1 MKHVN
6 LNSTDLVVSDV
17 CLGTGKFG
25 NSLDVTSSKHQL
37 SHFFYSGYNFIDTAR
52 VYGNSERVIG
62 EWLKETNLRSSIV
75 IASKG
80 AHPDVEWNSRMT
92 REDILYDIET
102 SLTTLG
108 TDYIDLYFLHR
119 DDRNVPVREIIDMLE
134 DLCNSGKVRYYGC
147 SNWTLDRIIE
157 AQQFA
162 KKSGSKGFVCN
173 QVMLSLTKANKNVF
187 DKMDMI
193 QADKDMVEYHENT
206 NLTLM
211 SYMTLAGG
219 YFIKLMEK
227 SEIHENYKIM
237 YDNEENRKTL
247 IVMKDLCKKYGYSPL
262 ELLLQYVLARPFCS
276 IPVISFSSI
285 GQMDEV
291 LRFSESS
298 FQKEHIDMLVK
309 IF

>member
-1 MKHVN
+1 
-6 LNSTDLVVSDV
+6 
-17 CLGTGKFG
+17 
-25 NSLDVTSSKHQL
+25 
-37 SHFFYSGYNFIDTAR
+37 
-52 VYGNSERVIG
+52 
-62 EWLKETNLRSSIV
+62 
-75 IASKG
+75 
-80 AHPDVEWNSRMT
+80 
-92 REDILYDIET
+92 
-102 SLTTLG
+102 
-108 TDYIDLYFLHR
+108 
-119 DDRNVPVREIIDMLE
+119 
-134 DLCNSGKVRYYGC
+134 
-147 SNWTLDRIIE
+147 
-157 AQQFA
+157 
-162 KKSGSKGFVCN
+162 
-173 QVMLSLTKANKNVF
+173 MLSLTKANKNVF

>member
-102 SLTTLG
+102 SLITLG

-119 DDRNVPVREIIDMLE
+119 MTETCPFAKLLTCWKIF
-134 DLCNSGKVRYYGC
+134 CNSGKVRYHGC

-157 AQQFA
+157 AQQYE
-162 KKSGSKGFVCN
+162 KSGSKGFVA
-173 QVMLSLTKANKNVF
+173 T
-187 DKMDMI
+187 
-193 QADKDMVEYHENT
+193 
-206 NLTLM
+206 
-211 SYMTLAGG
+211 
-219 YFIKLMEK
+219 
-227 SEIHENYKIM
+227 
-237 YDNEENRKTL
+237 R
-247 IVMKDLCKKYGYSPL
+247 LC
-262 ELLLQYVLARPFCS
+262 F
-276 IPVISFSSI
+276 
-285 GQMDEV
+285 
-291 LRFSESS
+291 
-298 FQKEHIDMLVK
+298 
-309 IF
+309 